1 MFNTLSIKAKFL
13 FWIHF
18 FITQFRINLTNTF
31 SKNKPKIEF
40 HKVRVGDKFLYYQ
53 TPLKGLLK
61 KQGLN
66 NSIEYKGFAKKGY
79 TEKVC
84 IEDFH
89 VNNNASYLHSTNGK
103 HLWNNALS
111 IYQEF
116 AKNGI
121 PEAYNNL
128 GILYCFAHAGIDYK
142 KRFKLDAE
150 SDNSVDDFDYKKCFE
165 LAAESGV
172 SEAMLNLAFGCYL
185 NKKENPTKEKYFY
198 WLNKAALK
206 ENPIALYDLAVS
218 YHFGLDLVQNLT
230 LAEEYY
236 IGVVCTRYKNK
247 EADWLLKR
255 IRKKAICNLVLMSQ
269 K

>member
-1 MFNTLSIKAKFL
+1 MFNPLSIKAKFL

-18 FITQFRINLTNTF
+18 SITQFRINLTNTF
-31 SKNKPKIEF
+31 SKNKPKIEYS
-40 HKVRVGDKFLYYQ
+40 KVRVGEKFLYYR

-61 KQGLN
+61 KHGLN
-66 NSIEYKGFAKKGY
+66 EHLKYKGFTDNGY
-79 TEKVC
+79 TEKEC

-89 VNNNASYLHSTNGK
+89 ILNIASYQNS
-103 HLWNNALS
+103 NNETIWDKALT

-116 AKNGI
+116 AEKET

-128 GILYCFAHAGIDYK
+128 GILYCHAE
-142 KRFKLDAE
+142 A
-150 SDNSVDDFDYKKCFE
+150 DFDYKKCFE
-165 LAAESGV
+165 LAAESGF

-185 NKKENPTKEKYFY
+185 NIKENPTKEKYFY

-218 YHFGLDLVQNLT
+218 YHFGLDLVQNLP

-236 IGVVCTRYKNK
+236 IRVVTARYKNR
-247 EADWLLKR
+247 ESDWLLKR
-255 IRKKAICNLVLMSQ
+255 IRKKAMCNLVLMRQ